1 MKSGNGKIWLA
12 VDSALRKLQNANH
25 WVTSLDIYK
34 KDIET
39 AITALKEAKKKI
51 EEEK

>member
-25 WVTSLDIYK
+25 WVTSLDPYK
-34 KDIET
+34 QEIQI
-39 AITALKEAKKKI
+39 AISALKEAKKKI